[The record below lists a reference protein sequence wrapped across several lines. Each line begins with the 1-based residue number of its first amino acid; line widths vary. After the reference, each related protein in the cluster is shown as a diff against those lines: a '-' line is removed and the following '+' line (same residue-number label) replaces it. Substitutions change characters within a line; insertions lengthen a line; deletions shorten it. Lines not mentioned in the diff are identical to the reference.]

1 MIDAVRS
8 TVLAALNK
16 NNYGYLSPSDFN
28 LYAKQAQLEI
38 FENLFYQY
46 NTQINLENVRRSGT
60 DYANITKNIREVID
74 LFLVNINLTQ
84 VSANQNFYYMPS
96 AATTGSDF
104 YYINSI
110 SCYSNNVFL
119 NEAEKVDSGKLDV
132 LNSSSITKPSKSFP
146 IYVVTG
152 DQLGVYPNTINGA
165 TDVLC
170 RYVRYPKD
178 PVWTYNSTLI
188 GRAPIFNASA
198 TDYQDFE
205 LPKDYFND
213 LVNNILK
220 YAGLEIREPMV
231 MSFANNEEMK
241 GNLQNTQKKTSKK

>member
-1 MIDAVRS
+1 MIDSVRN

-60 DYANITKNIREVID
+60 DYANITKGIREVIE
-74 LFLVNINLTQ
+74 LFLVNNNLTQ
-84 VSANQNFYYMPS
+84 VTANSNFYYMPS
-96 AATTGSDF
+96 VATTGSDF

-110 SCYSNNVFL
+110 NCSLNNVFL
-119 NEAEKVDSGKLDV
+119 NEAEKVDGNKLDV
-132 LNSSSITKPSKSFP
+132 LNSSPITKPSESFP

-152 DQLGVYPNTINGA
+152 NQLGVYPATINNV
-165 TDVLC
+165 TSVSC
-170 RYVRYPKD
+170 NYVRYPKD
-178 PVWTYNSTLI
+178 PVWTYSSVLAAQ
-188 GRAPIFNASA
+188 APIFNPSSS
-198 TDYQDFE
+198 DYQDFE

-220 YAGLEIREPMV
+220 YAGLEIREPVV

-241 GNLQNTQKKTSKK
+241 GNSQNITRRK

>member
-1 MIDAVRS
+1 MIDSVRS

-46 NTQINLENVRRSGT
+46 NEQINLENVRRSGT
-60 DYANITKNIREVID
+60 DYANLTKGISEVID
-74 LFLVNINLTQ
+74 LFLVNVSLTQ
-84 VSANQNFYYMPS
+84 VNANQNFYYMPS
-96 AATTGSDF
+96 SATTGSDF

-119 NEAEKVDSGKLDV
+119 NEAEKVDSGKLDI
-132 LNSSSITKPSKSFP
+132 LNSSSLTKPSESFP

-170 RYVRYPKD
+170 KYVRYPKD

-188 GRAPIFNASA
+188 GQAPIFNASA
-198 TDYQDFE
+198 ADYQDFE

-213 LVNNILK
+213 LVTKILQ
-220 YAGLEIREPMV
+220 YAGLEIREKMV
-231 MSFANNEEMK
+231 VDFAKLDERENNIE
-241 GNLQNTQKKTSKK
+241 QR

>member
-1 MIDAVRS
+1 MIDSVRS

-46 NTQINLENVRRSGT
+46 NTQINLENVRKSGT
-60 DYANITKNIREVID
+60 DYANITKGIREVID

-84 VSANQNFYYMPS
+84 VNPNQNFYYMPS
-96 AATTGSDF
+96 VATTGSDF

-110 SCYSNNVFL
+110 SCYSNGVFL
-119 NEAEKVDSGKLDV
+119 NEAEKVDSGKLDI
-132 LNSSSITKPSKSFP
+132 LNSSSLTKPSESFP
-146 IYVVTG
+146 IYVVSE
-152 DQLGVYPNTINGA
+152 DQLGIHPNTINDV
-165 TDVLC
+165 TSVLC
-170 RYVRYPKD
+170 RYIRYPKD

-188 GRAPIFNASA
+188 GQAPIFNASA

-213 LVNNILK
+213 LVINILK
-220 YAGLEIREPMV
+220 YAGLEIRESMV
-231 MSFANNEEMK
+231 MNFANQEEQ
-241 GNLQNTQKKTSKK
+241 QNNIQQK